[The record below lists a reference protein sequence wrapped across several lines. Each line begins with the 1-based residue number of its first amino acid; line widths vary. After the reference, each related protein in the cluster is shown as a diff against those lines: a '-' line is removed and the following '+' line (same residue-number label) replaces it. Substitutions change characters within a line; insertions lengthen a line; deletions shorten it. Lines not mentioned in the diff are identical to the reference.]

1 LRVKRGGPSH
11 IKCGRRVL
19 YEAKSFENWLEAI
32 GGRTRPRMQSSD
44 EGFVDQAGRPI
55 SAAIVRTFLRLRV
68 LVEDASDVLFGGLAS
83 QILRLNQLLMS
94 GSKGSESR

>member
-1 LRVKRGGPSH
+1 M
-11 IKCGRRVL
+11 VL
-19 YEAKSFENWLEAI
+19 LEAMANLSEAQSDLLRRLGAEGYVI
-32 GGRTRPRMQSSD
+32 RTNG
-44 EGFVDQAGRPI
+44 EGFVDQAGRPV
-55 SAAIVRTFLRLRV
+55 SAATVQTFLRLRV